1 MFLPMKRMVKT
12 ASSFAVYNL
21 SEKLDI
27 RKPKVTPKSL
37 AACPTG
43 TNPMAVVTP
52 SFRFHFFNSS
62 PICYNKIAEL
72 CGYPMLVKQ

>member
-1 MFLPMKRMVKT
+1 MFLPKKRMVKT

-52 SFRFHFFNSS
+52 IRYDFNFLIHPQSLTIKL
-62 PICYNKIAEL
+62 PNDVVTQC
-72 CGYPMLVKQ
+72 